1 MRYIMYITLLMLIVS
16 SKAFGAESIP
26 DARADI
32 FDSGGKK
39 IGKAIFK
46 ETTDGVTITLD
57 VRNLPPGLHGMHIH
71 AAGDCKTP
79 HFKSAEGH
87 FNPYGKQHGLKNPRG
102 PHAGDLPNLLVQPD
116 GTAKVTLSAPLVTL
130 SPGKASLLAGK
141 GTALVIH
148 AKPDDEMADPAGN
161 SGERIACG
169 VITK

>member
-1 MRYIMYITLLMLIVS
+1 MRIFIYITLIMMIGGS
-16 SKAFGAESIP
+16 AAFGAESIKE
-26 DARADI
+26 ARADI
-32 FDSGGKK
+32 VDSSGKK

-46 ETTDGVTITLD
+46 ETTDGVAITLD

-71 AAGDCKTP
+71 AAGACQPP
-79 HFKSAEGH
+79 HFKSAQGH

-116 GTAKVTLSAPLVTL
+116 GTAKTTVTAPLVTL
-130 SPGKASLLAGK
+130 SPGKASLLSGN

-148 AKPDDEMADPAGN
+148 AKPDDEITDPSGN

-169 VITK
+169 VIMR

>member
-1 MRYIMYITLLMLIVS
+1 MRYIIYITLFVLIGS
-16 SKAFGAESIP
+16 TTAFGAESIP
-26 DARADI
+26 EARADI
-32 FDSGGKK
+32 FDSGGKN
-39 IGKAIFK
+39 IGMAIFK
-46 ETTDGVTITLD
+46 QTPDGVRITLEVHD
-57 VRNLPPGLHGMHIH
+57 LAPGLHGMHIH
-71 AAGDCKTP
+71 AAGECKTP

-116 GTAKVTLSAPLVTL
+116 GTAKVTIMAPLVTL
-130 SPGKASLLAGK
+130 SPGKASLLSGK

-148 AKPDDEMADPAGN
+148 AKPDDEMTDPAGN